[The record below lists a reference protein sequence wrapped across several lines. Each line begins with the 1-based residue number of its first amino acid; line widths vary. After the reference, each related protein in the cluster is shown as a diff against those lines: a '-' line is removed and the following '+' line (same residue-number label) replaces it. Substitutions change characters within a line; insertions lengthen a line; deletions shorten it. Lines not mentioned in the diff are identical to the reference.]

1 MATLVLRTIKGSP
14 LTNLEIDNNFS
25 NINVEVSSVESNA
38 ISNIGIL
45 TNLTTSAT
53 NNVVEAVNEL
63 TANIGQFSDLNLG
76 NTSNLVVAINEI
88 VSNVGVLSS
97 LTTFRKDSIV
107 ASINELDTDVGD
119 LTDLNTANTGN
130 LVFAINEVLSEAG
143 DATDIGILSNLTTIN
158 QDNLVSAINEVNLG
172 ASSNIQ
178 ITGGNITGA
187 NIFNLAIAV
196 PIADGGTGGTTANEA
211 RNNLGI
217 GTGDTVTFGNVDS
230 PLGFIS
236 ALKSDNVNA
245 TKVVTGNVQG
255 MEQVVSGDTGQFIIY
270 TSNVVF
276 DSQTYQKQ
284 RATVNKFNSFN
295 VTSSNVTYNLLNH
308 DTFFHGSINQNWT
321 GNFTGNMIADGE
333 VLTTTLFL
341 DQGSTAY
348 VPINVQVGGVAPLTF
363 TDGVTGNINWEG
375 GVRPNG
381 VPNAINFV
389 TLTIYNFSGNY
400 YVYGQLRAFNV

>member
-1 MATLVLRTIKGSP
+1 MATLVLRTVKGSP

-45 TNLTTSAT
+45 TNLTTSASD
-53 NNVVEAVNEL
+53 NVVEAINEL
-63 TANIGQFSDLNLG
+63 TANIGQFADLNVG
-76 NTSNLVVAINEI
+76 NTSNLVVAINEV
-88 VSNVGVLSS
+88 VSNVGTLSS

-107 ASINELDTDVGD
+107 AAVNELDTDVGD
-119 LTDLNTANTGN
+119 LTDLNTSNTGN
-130 LVFAINEVLSEAG
+130 LVFALNEVLSEAG
-143 DATDIGILSNLTTIN
+143 DATDIGILSNLTTTN

-196 PIADGGTGGTTANEA
+196 PIADGGTGGTTTGQA
-211 RNNLGI
+211 RNNLGV
-217 GTGDTVTFGNVDS
+217 GTGDTVTFGNVDA

-236 ALKSDNVNA
+236 ALKSDNVNS
-245 TKVVTGNVQG
+245 TKVVSGNIQG
-255 MEQVVSGDTGQFIIY
+255 MEQVVGGNSGEFTIY

-295 VTSSNVTYNLLNH
+295 VSSSNVTYNLLNH
-308 DTFFHGSINQNWT
+308 DTFYHGSMNQDWT
-321 GNFTGNMIADGE
+321 ANFTGNLVSADE

-341 DQGSTAY
+341 VQGSTAY
-348 VPINVQVGGVAPLTF
+348 MPVAAQIGGVAPLGF
-363 TDGVTGNINWEG
+363 TSGLTGNIVWEG

-389 TLTIYNFSGNY
+389 TFTIYNFSGSY
-400 YVYGQLRAFNV
+400 YVYGQLRSFP